1 MLDLIRRSLL
11 LLLLLPLLASC
22 ALPAASGANAINA
35 EAIIATIEA
44 NWETQQVVLEQETDA
59 TPEPSTDL
67 LPVNNPAQTATVNLQ
82 EALVGVY
89 EQANPA
95 VVYIIVP
102 PIGAGTGFVYSEEGY
117 IVTNNHVVAGGRS
130 FEIVFAGGSRQEA
143 TLVGRDVD
151 SDLAV
156 LKVDEL
162 PAGVNPLLLAE
173 GEALQ
178 VGQFVVAIGN
188 PFGEEGSMSLGII
201 SALGR
206 SLTSQRN
213 LGMGSSYSLPGAI
226 QTDAPINPGSS
237 GGPLLNL
244 NGEVV
249 GLAAAIATTT
259 GANSGVGFAI
269 PVQAL
274 QQIVPR
280 LIAAGSYTYPYIGA
294 GFDESIS
301 LSEQS
306 TYGLAQTSGAYVLNV
321 SAGSP
326 AEAAGM
332 LAANPATGRD
342 GDLVVGIDGQP
353 VTNFADLNSYLVFH
367 TEPAQTI
374 ELTVIRGDEELVL
387 PLTLAER
394 P

>member
-11 LLLLLPLLASC
+11 LLLLVPLLASC
-22 ALPAASGANAINA
+22 ALPVASGANTIDA
-35 EAIIATIEA
+35 EAIIATMEA
-44 NWETQQVVLEQETDA
+44 NWETQQVVLEQEPGA
-59 TPEPSTDL
+59 TPEPSSEM
-67 LPVNNPAQTATVNLQ
+67 LPVNNPAQTATVDLQ

-89 EQANPA
+89 ERANPA

-102 PIGAGTGFVYSEEGY
+102 PIGAGTGFVYSEDGY

-156 LKVDEL
+156 LQVAEL
-162 PAGVNPLLLAE
+162 PAGVSPLPLAE
-173 GEALQ
+173 GQMLQ
-178 VGQFVVAIGN
+178 AGQFVVAIGN

-259 GANSGVGFAI
+259 GTNSGVGFAI

-274 QQIVPR
+274 QRIVPS

-294 GFDESIS
+294 SFDEAIS

-321 SAGSP
+321 SASSP
-326 AEAAGM
+326 AEEAG
-332 LAANPATGRD
+332 LLPANPATGRE
-342 GDLVVGIDGQP
+342 GDLVVEVDGQP
-353 VTNFADLNSYLVFH
+353 VNDFADLNSYLVFH
-367 TEPAQTI
+367 TEPGQII
-374 ELTVIRGDEELVL
+374 ELTVIRDGEELVL
-387 PLTLAER
+387 PVTLAER